1 MLPVIS
7 IGISIVIILVL
18 LRFKVTIGLAMLAG
32 AIISAIGGGLL
43 GRPMLE
49 VAGKTLSHPTTWELA
64 LTIAFVSALGKI
76 MDKAGILALLIDSLQ
91 KLIRDTRYIMV
102 AIPSLVGMLMVP
114 GGAIMSAPMVEEVGS
129 RQSMTP
135 VKMAVANLMYRHLWY
150 LIFPLFPSMILA
162 AQLAGVNPLNIVLFN
177 LPLAALA
184 FLVTFL
190 LLFKKGGRLNNEKF
204 EGLNGSA
211 LKSFFKAIGPMLLAI
226 ILALVLGVYFPL
238 AIFAGIMLV
247 FVYLWRDEGYSLSR
261 YFQLV
266 VKSVNWPVF
275 LAIFPIMYFKDVLEA
290 GGGVEQVAIY
300 FQDAGVP
307 LPLLMV
313 VVPFLGGFFTG
324 SNTANIGISFPLFL
338 PMFPEE
344 NYIIYV
350 AFIYVSGIVGYLV
363 SPIHLC
369 LILTK
374 EHFKCE
380 IGNLYRYFLVPSG
393 AIMTLGFILF
403 LILR

>member
-7 IGISIVIILVL
+7 IGISIFVILVL
-18 LRFKVTIGLAMLAG
+18 LRYKVTIGLAMLAG
-32 AIISAIGGGLL
+32 AIITAIGGGLL

-49 VAGKTLSHPTTWELA
+49 VAQTTLSHSTTWELA

-91 KLIRDTRYIMV
+91 KLVRDTRYIMI

-114 GGAIMSAPMVEEVGS
+114 GGAIMSAPLVEEVGS
-129 RQSMTP
+129 RQRMSS

-162 AQLAGVNPLNIVLFN
+162 AQLARINPLNIVLFN
-177 LPLAALA
+177 LPLAVGA
-184 FLVTFL
+184 FVVTFFI
-190 LLFKKGGRLNNEKF
+190 LFRKTGKLNNDRF
-204 EGLNGSA
+204 EGVNGSA
-211 LKSFFKAIGPMLLAI
+211 LKSFIKAIGPMLLAI
-226 ILALVLGVYFPL
+226 ILALVLGIYFPL

-247 FVYLWRDEGYSLSR
+247 YVYLWRDEGYSLPA

-266 VKSVNWPVF
+266 LKSVNWPVF

-290 GGGVEQVAIY
+290 GGGVEQVAVF

-307 LPLLMV
+307 LPLLMIA
-313 VVPFLGGFFTG
+313 VPFIGGFFTG

-344 NYIIYV
+344 GYMIYV
-350 AFIYVSGIVGYLV
+350 AFIYVSSVVGYLV

-374 EHFKCE
+374 EHFKCD
-380 IGNLYRYFLVPSG
+380 IGGLYRFFLVPSG
-393 AIMTLGFILF
+393 AIMGLAFILF
-403 LILR
+403 LVLR

>member
-7 IGISIVIILVL
+7 IGISIVVILIL
-18 LRFKVTIGLAMLAG
+18 LRWKISIGLAMLTG

-49 VAGKTLSHPTTWELA
+49 VARVTLSHPTTWELA

-76 MDKAGILALLIDSLQ
+76 MDKTGILALLIDSLQ
-91 KLIRDTRYIMV
+91 KLVRDTRYIMV

-114 GGAIMSAPMVEEVGS
+114 GGAIMSAPLVEEVGT
-129 RQSMTP
+129 RQKMSP
-135 VKMAVANLMYRHLWY
+135 VKMAIANLMYRHLWY

-162 AQLAGVNPLNIVLFN
+162 SQLADVNPLYIVLFN

-184 FLVTFL
+184 FIVTFL
-190 LLFKKGGRLNNEKF
+190 ILFRSRGKLKNDRF
-204 EGLNGSA
+204 EGVNGTA
-211 LKSFFKAIGPMLLAI
+211 LKSFLKAISPMLIAVV
-226 ILALVLGVYFPL
+226 LALVLGVYFPL

-247 FVYLWRDEGYSLSR
+247 FVYLRRDEGYSLPA
-261 YFQLV
+261 YFQFV
-266 VKSVNWPVF
+266 FNSVNWPIF

-290 GGGVEQVAIY
+290 GGGVEQIAIF
-300 FQDAGVP
+300 FQEAGVP
-307 LPLLMV
+307 FPLLMIAI
-313 VVPFLGGFFTG
+313 PFIGGFFTG

-344 NYIIYV
+344 NYMIYV
-350 AFIYVSGIVGYLV
+350 AFIYVSSIVGYLV
-363 SPIHLC
+363 SPLHLC

-374 EHFKCE
+374 EHFRCE

-393 AIMTLGFILF
+393 AILGLAFILF
-403 LILR
+403 WTLR